1 MIEVKIKALTL
12 DPTTNTSVVILMDLD
27 DSRALPIWI
36 GPNEANAIISEME
49 KIPTP
54 RPMTHDLLKNVIDGI
69 HAKVVKVVVND
80 LKENVYYALI
90 YISIN
95 GTEITV
101 DSRPSDA
108 MALAIRVNAP
118 IFVTEKVLKKSINLS
133 ERESEETGEDIK
145 KWIEKL
151 RPEDFL
157 EK

>member
-36 GPNEANAIISEME
+36 GPNEANAIINEME

-95 GTEITV
+95 GTEIAV

-133 ERESEETGEDIK
+133 EKESEESGEDIK